1 MIVNTCTVL
10 RCTEMYCAVLYCD
23 KIAQELEKEVSEAQ
37 WRRAAALRRS
47 RPALLAEMAVW
58 EQEAEEVEEAAAA
71 GIVSVGPGD
80 CVDGRNAICCKSKSF
95 WC

>member
-1 MIVNTCTVL
+1 
-10 RCTEMYCAVLYCD
+10 
-23 KIAQELEKEVSEAQ
+23 VSEAQ

-71 GIVSVGPGD
+71 GIVSVGGELELWEG
-80 CVDGRNAICCKSKSF
+80 GRCAYA
-95 WC
+95 